1 MLFYL
6 PDLPHGLLENGTFVR
21 LDVEAVDV
29 GEVGGDE
36 LRQLFDVF
44 ALLLPPTLV
53 TPAGEGKGGLDT
65 LPWRPRLHARGE
77 RSESGGRSEPF
88 RRRGSRT
95 HPRPGVSQLDSLRL
109 RSEHSGSNELS
120 PTPLIFSTLSAPGTH
135 TNHAA

>member
-65 LPWRPRLHARGE
+65 LPWRPHLHAMEGRGGVRTFRE
-77 RSESGGRSEPF
+77 RRTFEAVAMPGISHSPQT
-88 RRRGSRT
+88 RRVAAGQFAFAV
-95 HPRPGVSQLDSLRL
+95 GAQRL
-109 RSEHSGSNELS
+109 
-120 PTPLIFSTLSAPGTH
+120 
-135 TNHAA
+135 